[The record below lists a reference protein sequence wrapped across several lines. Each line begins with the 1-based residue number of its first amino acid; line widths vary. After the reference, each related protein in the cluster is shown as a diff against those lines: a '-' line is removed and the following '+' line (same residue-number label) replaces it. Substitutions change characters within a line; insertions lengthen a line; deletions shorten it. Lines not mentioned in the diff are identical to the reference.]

1 MKYNKN
7 VFKTRRRKIM
17 EDFATYILEEK
28 SISQKMLI
36 TYYLSKKTGIFFDK
50 SIVLK
55 TEIAKLFI
63 EYMKINVDENLVLTA
78 MLLCNCKKIEN
89 AQKIGKL
96 ETFAKEGAEYLS
108 TLGFNKRFCK
118 ICEEVNRYSGSTPR
132 EKESDLLEVVDQFTG
147 LILNRV
153 ERDAF
158 TTEEALV
165 VLRERNLKYTNNR
178 YMELFTEFINELE
191 EITIRETI
199 DVPIIKKLVHL
210 HNKEANVKT
219 FIASLSNRYA
229 EKINE
234 ELSKNMKNKTKAML
248 EKEDKEQLA
257 PKTDVEKMKELVEVT
272 KKSSRA
278 LFSNDTAE
286 KVLNHKSK
294 YKVEE

>member
-1 MKYNKN
+1 
-7 VFKTRRRKIM
+7 M
-17 EDFATYILEEK
+17 EDFATYILEEENL
-28 SISQKMLI
+28 SQKMLI

-55 TEIAKLFI
+55 TQIAKMFI
-63 EYMKINVDENLVLTA
+63 EYMQINVDENLVLTA

-96 ETFAKEGAEYLS
+96 ETFAQEGAEYLS
-108 TLGFNKRFCK
+108 TLGFSKRFCK

-132 EKESDLLEVVDQFTG
+132 ERESDILEVIDQFTG

-153 ERDAF
+153 EREAF

-165 VLRERNLKYTNNR
+165 VLKERNLKYTDNR
-178 YMELFTEFINELE
+178 YLEMFTEFINELE
-191 EITIRETI
+191 DITIKETI

-219 FIASLSNRYA
+219 FIAALANNYS

-234 ELSKNMKNKTKAML
+234 AL
-248 EKEDKEQLA
+248 EKSMKKNAKRMLKKEPNEAQQMMSDL
-257 PKTDVEKMKELVEVT
+257 EKMKELATAT
-272 KKSSRA
+272 KKTSRA
-278 LFSNDTAE
+278 LFSDDTTQ

-294 YKVEE
+294 YKLED